1 MSKFEKICEEM
12 IALQSKKN
20 DDYGGSFSNNVSKYG
35 LVATLIPLSN
45 KLNRLESLVLSK
57 SSPNMESLRDSYIDL
72 ACYAVMSI
80 IELDN
85 E

>member
-1 MSKFEKICEEM
+1 MKEFEKICEEM

-20 DDYGGSFSNNVSKYG
+20 DDYGGSFSSNVAKYG